1 MKLFI
6 ATSSL
11 NIDNILSTECIA
23 PLSFYNARTY
33 GYNTFCGLK
42 LIPFKN
48 VLILFS
54 KIPHF
59 EIQDD
64 ESDSSPVV
72 LEVDIDEKAT
82 PLTHISEN
90 DGVHVYSVDNVIHLS
105 PFNTRILFYN
115 VSDLNHSR
123 LSCSD
128 SLTNKLGDHFKF
140 DLCKGEFN
148 LASLSRLNIH
158 AEDVCKDYDAK
169 VLQNN
174 KLNVVKG
181 FMWGYYLGISKS
193 VSSNSANLLKIQ
205 KRIYDIV
212 ATLKNN
218 GGISNS
224 SFYQELEQL
233 DIEFRKYDPC
243 TKKCKEMWD
252 KNLSE
257 LAIPSEALNKL
268 LELYDEKNVV
278 KTTFI
283 KKNGLHTSVS
293 LRQFGYNNIEAYRDS
308 IKSYTVQIIKED
320 QRKQVSEFNV
330 ASTFDLDPSY
340 ETCMLAKVDQDTMLF
355 NKFIDTILWHGTSP
369 TPDTLRTDRLNI
381 ATQITVSAKN
391 IWESLTWQWQGSSAQ
406 VFMNE
411 LRQNIKSFTPFDVK
425 KQDNAFLKALAAFIL
440 KGEDFD
446 SIVQFCE
453 DNSYSDYSYSLALWG
468 ATIGYVKMPKPIITS
483 IANLPSFGETVR
495 SICTL
500 LYNTEQKGDWP
511 LIQQPI
517 EIITNEIN
525 TVVVNPSLRQ
535 DVQSVI
541 STLTPGQKRA
551 NESRIESALQ
561 LEAAQGNFEA
571 YLYILNNLIS
581 TRTNLYKE
589 MKRVLGLPESQTQ
602 ELSTVVKSVLKGFT
616 KKSEKEYCD
625 KALIALELENKIG
638 DPVSFCYMLD
648 DFNVSREIRDKFFVH
663 FNIQAEETGI
673 ISPLKK
679 IVSRIGDLFS
689 GQNQDPN
696 NITKPV
702 ATRQEV
708 NKLQFTL
715 QNVEKIASFIRS
727 LNPGLTDSAYKQIIN
742 DLNWVLD
749 PKYTKGKT
757 EIELLET
764 FHTNLISGQRDPVS
778 RTGKDMKWKNDA
790 YRPIDIEK
798 TIHALKQRL

>member
-1 MKLFI
+1 MKKLFI

-33 GYNTFCGLK
+33 GYNTFYGLE

-48 VLILFS
+48 VLIMFS
-54 KIPHF
+54 KIPYF
-59 EIQDD
+59 EILDD
-64 ESDSSPVV
+64 KKESRPIV
-72 LEVDIDEKAT
+72 LEVDIDEMAT
-82 PLTHISEN
+82 KYTHIFEN
-90 DGVHVYSVDNVIHLS
+90 NGVHVFSVDSVIHLS

-115 VSDLNHSR
+115 INDLNLSR

-128 SLTNKLGDHFKF
+128 SLTNKLGDYFKF

-148 LASLSRLNIH
+148 LASLLRLNIH
-158 AEDVCKDYDAK
+158 VEDICKDYNAK

-181 FMWGYYLGISKS
+181 FIFGYYLGISKS
-193 VSSNSANLLKIQ
+193 VSSNSATLLKIQ

-218 GGISNS
+218 GGVGNN

-233 DIEFRKYDPC
+233 DNEFRKHDPS
-243 TKKCKEMWD
+243 TRKCKEMWD
-252 KNLSE
+252 KTLSE

-268 LELYDEKNVV
+268 LESYDEKNVV

-283 KKNGLHTSVS
+283 KKKGLRTSVS

-308 IKSYTVQIIKED
+308 LKFYTSQIIKED
-320 QRKQVSEFNV
+320 QKKQVSEFNV
-330 ASTFDLDPSY
+330 ASTFDLHPSY
-340 ETCMLAKVDQDTMLF
+340 ETCMLAKVDQETMLF
-355 NKFIDTILWHGTSP
+355 NKFIDTIIWHGVAP
-369 TPDTLRTDRLNI
+369 TPDTLRTDRFNI

-391 IWESLTWQWQGSSAQ
+391 IWESLNWQWQGSSAQ
-406 VFMNE
+406 LFMNE
-411 LRQNIKSFTPFDVK
+411 LRQNIKSFTPLDVK
-425 KQDNAFLKALAAFIL
+425 KQDNAILKALAAFIL

-468 ATIGYVKMPKPIITS
+468 ATLGYVKIPKPIIAS
-483 IANLPSFGETVR
+483 IANLPSFGENYR
-495 SICTL
+495 AICTL

-511 LIQQPI
+511 FKQQPI
-517 EIITNEIN
+517 EIVN
-525 TVVVNPSLRQ
+525 TAVVNPELRQ
-535 DVQSVI
+535 EVQSVMN
-541 STLTPGQKRA
+541 TLTLGQKKA
-551 NESRIESALQ
+551 NESRIEHALQ

-571 YLYILNNLIS
+571 YLYILNNLVS

-589 MKRVLGLPESQTQ
+589 MKRVLGLPESQTK
-602 ELSTVVKSVLKGFT
+602 ELNSVVKSVLKRFN
-616 KKSEKEYCD
+616 KKSDKEYCD
-625 KALIALELENKIG
+625 KALVALALENKIG

-648 DFNVSREIRDKFFVH
+648 DLNVSKEIRDKFFFH
-663 FNIQAEETGI
+663 FNIRKEESGT
-673 ISPLKK
+673 ISSLKK

-689 GQNQDPN
+689 GQDCDIFSEP
-696 NITKPV
+696 
-702 ATRQEV
+702 ATERQRV
-708 NKLQFTL
+708 NKLPFTL
-715 QNVEKIASFIRS
+715 KNVDEIAKFIMS
-727 LNPGLTDSAYKQIIN
+727 LNPNLNDFAYKQIIK

-749 PKYTKGKT
+749 PKYATGKS
-757 EIELLET
+757 ELELLET

-778 RTGKDMKWKNDA
+778 RNGKDMKWKNDA

-798 TIHALKQRL
+798 TIQALKQRL

>member
-6 ATSSL
+6 ASSSL

-33 GYNTFCGLK
+33 GYNTFCGLE

-54 KIPHF
+54 KIPYF
-59 EIQDD
+59 EIIDD
-64 ESDSSPVV
+64 ENDSRPIV
-72 LEVDIDEKAT
+72 LEVDIDEKVT

-90 DGVHVYSVDNVIHLS
+90 DGIHLFSVDNVIHLS

-115 VSDLNHSR
+115 VKDLNHSR

-148 LASLSRLNIH
+148 LTSLSRLNIH
-158 AEDVCKDYDAK
+158 VEDVCKDYDEK

-193 VSSNSANLLKIQ
+193 VSSNSATLLKIQ

-218 GGISNS
+218 GGIGNN

-233 DIEFRKYDPC
+233 DNEFRTHDPFIR
-243 TKKCKEMWD
+243 KCQEMWD
-252 KNLSE
+252 KTLSE

-268 LELYDEKNVV
+268 FELYDEKNVV

-283 KKNGLHTSVS
+283 KKNGLHTPVS

-308 IKSYTVQIIKED
+308 LKSYTIQILKED

-330 ASTFDLDPSY
+330 ANTFDLDPSY
-340 ETCMLAKVDQDTMLF
+340 ETCMLSKVDQETMLF

-369 TPDTLRTDRLNI
+369 TPDTLRTDRFNI

-391 IWESLTWQWQGSSAQ
+391 IWESLNWQWQDSSAQ
-406 VFMNE
+406 VYMNE

-425 KQDNAFLKALAAFIL
+425 KQDNAILKALAAFIL

-468 ATIGYVKMPKPIITS
+468 ATIGYVKIPKPIFAS
-483 IANLPSFGETVR
+483 IASLPSFGETCR
-495 SICTL
+495 TICKL

-511 LIQQPI
+511 LIQQPVV
-517 EIITNEIN
+517 IISNKVN
-525 TVVVNPSLRQ
+525 TAIVNSNLRQ
-535 DVQSVI
+535 NVQSVI
-541 STLTPGQKRA
+541 NTLNPRQKKT
-551 NESRIESALQ
+551 NESRIESVLQ

-589 MKRVLGLPESQTQ
+589 MKRVLGLPESQTK
-602 ELSTVVKSVLKGFT
+602 ELPYVVKGVLKGFT

-663 FNIQAEETGI
+663 FNIQAEKSGT

-679 IVSRIGDLFS
+679 FVSRIGDLFS
-689 GQNQDPN
+689 SQDSEN
-696 NITKPV
+696 FAKSST
-702 ATRQEV
+702 TRQES
-708 NKLQFTL
+708 NKLPFTL
-715 QNVEKIASFIRS
+715 QNIDKIAKFIMS
-727 LNPGLTDSAYKQIIN
+727 LNPGLTDFAYKQIIN

-749 PKYTKGKT
+749 PKYAEGKT
-757 EIELLET
+757 DLELLEI
-764 FHTNLISGQRDPVS
+764 FQTNLLSGQRDPVS
-778 RTGKDMKWKNDA
+778 RNGKDMKWKNDA
-790 YRPIDIEK
+790 YRPIDIKK

>member
-6 ATSSL
+6 ASSSL

-33 GYNTFCGLK
+33 GYNTFCGLE

-54 KIPHF
+54 KIPYF
-59 EIQDD
+59 EIIDD
-64 ESDSSPVV
+64 ENDSRPIV
-72 LEVDIDEKAT
+72 LEVDIDEKVT

-90 DGVHVYSVDNVIHLS
+90 DGIHLFSVDNVIHLS

-115 VSDLNHSR
+115 VKDLNHSR

-148 LASLSRLNIH
+148 LTSLSRLNIH
-158 AEDVCKDYDAK
+158 VEDVCKDYDEK

-193 VSSNSANLLKIQ
+193 VSSNSATLLKIQ

-218 GGISNS
+218 GGIGNN

-233 DIEFRKYDPC
+233 DNEFRTHDPFIR
-243 TKKCKEMWD
+243 KCQEMWD
-252 KNLSE
+252 KTLSE

-268 LELYDEKNVV
+268 FELYDEKNVV

-283 KKNGLHTSVS
+283 KKNGLHTPVS

-308 IKSYTVQIIKED
+308 LKSYTIQILKED

-330 ASTFDLDPSY
+330 ANTFDLDPSY
-340 ETCMLAKVDQDTMLF
+340 ETCMLSKVDQETMLF

-369 TPDTLRTDRLNI
+369 TPDTLRTDRFNI

-391 IWESLTWQWQGSSAQ
+391 IWESLNWQWQDSSAQ
-406 VFMNE
+406 VYMNE

-425 KQDNAFLKALAAFIL
+425 KQDNAILKALAAFIL

-468 ATIGYVKMPKPIITS
+468 ATIGYVKIPKPIFAS
-483 IANLPSFGETVR
+483 IASLPSFGETCR
-495 SICTL
+495 TICKL

-511 LIQQPI
+511 LIQQPVV
-517 EIITNEIN
+517 IISNKVN
-525 TVVVNPSLRQ
+525 TAIVNSNLRQ

-541 STLTPGQKRA
+541 NTLNPRQKKT
-551 NESRIESALQ
+551 NESRIESVLQ

-589 MKRVLGLPESQTQ
+589 MKRVLGLPESQTK
-602 ELSTVVKSVLKGFT
+602 ELPYVVKGVLKGFT

-663 FNIQAEETGI
+663 FNIQAEKSGT

-679 IVSRIGDLFS
+679 FVSRIGDLLS
-689 GQNQDPN
+689 SQDSEN
-696 NITKPV
+696 FAKSST
-702 ATRQEV
+702 TRQES
-708 NKLQFTL
+708 NKLPFTL
-715 QNVEKIASFIRS
+715 QNIDKIAKFIMS
-727 LNPGLTDSAYKQIIN
+727 LNPGLTDFAYKQIIN

-749 PKYTKGKT
+749 PKYAEGKT
-757 EIELLET
+757 DLELLEI
-764 FHTNLISGQRDPVS
+764 FQTNLLSGQRDPVS
-778 RTGKDMKWKNDA
+778 RNGKDMKWKNDA
-790 YRPIDIEK
+790 YRPIDIKK

>member
-6 ATSSL
+6 ASSSL

-33 GYNTFCGLK
+33 GYNTFCGLE

-54 KIPHF
+54 KIPYF
-59 EIQDD
+59 EIIDD
-64 ESDSSPVV
+64 ENDSRPIV
-72 LEVDIDEKAT
+72 LEVDIDEKVT

-90 DGVHVYSVDNVIHLS
+90 DGIHLFSVDNVIHLS

-115 VSDLNHSR
+115 VKDLNHSR

-148 LASLSRLNIH
+148 LTSLSRLNIH
-158 AEDVCKDYDAK
+158 VEDVCKDYDEK

-193 VSSNSANLLKIQ
+193 VSSNSATLLKIQ

-218 GGISNS
+218 GGIGNN

-233 DIEFRKYDPC
+233 DNEFRTHDPFIR
-243 TKKCKEMWD
+243 KCQEMWD
-252 KNLSE
+252 KTLSE

-268 LELYDEKNVV
+268 FELYDEKNVV

-283 KKNGLHTSVS
+283 KKNGLHTPVS

-308 IKSYTVQIIKED
+308 LKSYTIQILKED

-330 ASTFDLDPSY
+330 ANTFDLDPSY
-340 ETCMLAKVDQDTMLF
+340 ETCMLSKVDQETMLF

-369 TPDTLRTDRLNI
+369 TPDTLRTDRFNI

-391 IWESLTWQWQGSSAQ
+391 IWESLNWQWQDSSAQ
-406 VFMNE
+406 VYMNE

-425 KQDNAFLKALAAFIL
+425 KQDTAILKALAAFIL

-468 ATIGYVKMPKPIITS
+468 ATIGYVKIPKPIIAS
-483 IANLPSFGETVR
+483 IASLPSFGETCR
-495 SICTL
+495 TICKL

-511 LIQQPI
+511 LIQQPVV
-517 EIITNEIN
+517 IISNKVN
-525 TVVVNPSLRQ
+525 TAIVNSNLRQ

-541 STLTPGQKRA
+541 NTLNPRQKKT
-551 NESRIESALQ
+551 NESRIESVLQ

-589 MKRVLGLPESQTQ
+589 MKRVLGLPESQTK
-602 ELSTVVKSVLKGFT
+602 ELSYVVKGVLKGFT

-663 FNIQAEETGI
+663 FNIQAEESGT

-679 IVSRIGDLFS
+679 FVSRIGDLFS
-689 GQNQDPN
+689 SQDSEN
-696 NITKPV
+696 FAKSST
-702 ATRQEV
+702 TRQES
-708 NKLQFTL
+708 NKLPFTL
-715 QNVEKIASFIRS
+715 QNIDKIAKFIMS
-727 LNPGLTDSAYKQIIN
+727 LNPGLTDFAYKQIIN

-749 PKYTKGKT
+749 PKYAEGKT
-757 EIELLET
+757 DLELLEI
-764 FHTNLISGQRDPVS
+764 FQTNLLSGQRDPVS
-778 RTGKDMKWKNDA
+778 RNGKDMKWKNDA
-790 YRPIDIEK
+790 YRPIDIKK

>member
-11 NIDNILSTECIA
+11 NLDNILSTECIA

-33 GYNTFCGLK
+33 GYNTFYGLD

-54 KIPHF
+54 KIPYF
-59 EIQDD
+59 EIMDA
-64 ESDSSPVV
+64 ESDSRPIV

-82 PLTHISEN
+82 PLTHVFEK
-90 DGVHVYSVDNVIHLS
+90 DRVDVFSVDNVIHLS

-115 VSDLNHSR
+115 VRDLNHSR

-140 DLCKGEFN
+140 DLCNGEFN
-148 LASLSRLNIH
+148 LASLSSQNIH
-158 AEDVCKDYDAK
+158 VEDVCKDYDIK
-169 VLQNN
+169 VLKNN
-174 KLNVVKG
+174 KLNVIKG

-193 VSSNSANLLKIQ
+193 VSSNSASLLKIQ

-218 GGISNS
+218 GGIGNS

-233 DIEFRKYDPC
+233 DNEFRKHDPF
-243 TKKCKEMWD
+243 TRKCKEMWD
-252 KNLSE
+252 KALSD

-268 LELYDEKNVV
+268 LELYDEKNVI

-283 KKNGLHTSVS
+283 KKNGLRTFVS
-293 LRQFGYNNIEAYRDS
+293 LRQFGYYNIEAYRDS
-308 IKSYTVQIIKED
+308 LKSYTSQIIKED
-320 QRKQVSEFNV
+320 QRKQASEFNV
-330 ASTFDLDPSY
+330 TSTFDLDPSY
-340 ETCMLAKVDQDTMLF
+340 DTCMLAKEDQETMLF
-355 NKFIDTILWHGTSP
+355 NKFIDTILWHGTAP
-369 TPDTLRTDRLNI
+369 TPDSLRTDRFNI

-391 IWESLTWQWQGSSAQ
+391 IWESMNWQWQGSSAQ
-406 VFMNE
+406 LFMNE
-411 LRQNIKSFTPFDVK
+411 LRQNVKSSTPLDIE
-425 KQDNAFLKALAAFIL
+425 KQENTILKALAAFIL

-453 DNSYSDYSYSLALWG
+453 DNSYSNYSYSLALWG
-468 ATIGYVKMPKPIITS
+468 ATIGYVKMPKPIIAY

-602 ELSTVVKSVLKGFT
+602 ELSYVVKSVLKGFT
-616 KKSEKEYCD
+616 KKSEKDYCD

-648 DFNVSREIRDKFFVH
+648 DFNVPKEIRDKFFVH
-663 FNIQAEETGI
+663 LNIQAEETGI

-689 GQNQDPN
+689 IQDSN
-696 NITKPV
+696 YFAETV
-702 ATRQEV
+702 TTRQEV
-708 NKLQFTL
+708 NKLPFTL
-715 QNVEKIASFIRS
+715 QNVDKIAKLIMS
-727 LNPGLTDSAYKQIIN
+727 LNPGLTDFAYKQIIN
-742 DLNWVLD
+742 DLKWVLD
-749 PKYTKGKT
+749 PKYAKGKT
-757 EIELLET
+757 ELELLDI

-798 TIHALKQRL
+798 TIYALKQRL